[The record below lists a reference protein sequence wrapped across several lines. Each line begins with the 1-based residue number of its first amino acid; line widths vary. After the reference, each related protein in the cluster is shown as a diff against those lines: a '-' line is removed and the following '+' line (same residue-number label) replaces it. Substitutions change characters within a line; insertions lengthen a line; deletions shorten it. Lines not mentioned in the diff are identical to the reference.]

1 MIKHAKCKKC
11 LFDPPCSI
19 CDYAHRNII
28 KPITKKLKRSGN
40 VGNYGHRKKDLH
52 LYFKYER
59 EMLDSG
65 NKRALFEVS
74 AK

>member
-11 LFDPPCSI
+11 LFDTPCSI

-59 EMLDSG
+59 EMLDSED
-65 NKRALFEVS
+65 KASTF
-74 AK
+74 